1 MTRRLSMS
9 EDWFDCEMNL
19 RLPKGSIYGCK
30 IVELSFFYK
39 EHKIVRGL
47 LHRTIEQAKSEISLV
62 P

>member
-1 MTRRLSMS
+1 MS

-19 RLPKGSIYGCK
+19 HLPEGSIYGCK
-30 IVELSFFYK
+30 IVELSFFDK